1 MVVVVVGEGSVVEGA
16 GCVFFV
22 GREYFV
28 HYISKNIQMFL
39 NKSVVFCFKV
49 LERRDLLC
57 KFCYLINLYERREL
71 N

>member
-22 GREYFV
+22 GCEYFV

-39 NKSVVFCFKV
+39 NKSVVFCFKI

-57 KFCYLINLYERREL
+57 KLCYLINLYERREL